1 MIYKQNIIKALV
13 GAMATLVMGSAL
25 AAEITG
31 AGASSPYPVYVKWS
45 EGYKAATGN
54 RLDYQ
59 AIGSTGGI
67 RQLKAKTVTFAAT
80 DVSMSGA
87 DLDKEGWLQFPAVIG
102 GTVPVFNLDGFN
114 LLISVMRS
122 LRNSARIWSST
133 AFEISVV
140 SLA

>member
-31 AGASSPYPVYVKWS
+31 AGASLPYPVYVKWS